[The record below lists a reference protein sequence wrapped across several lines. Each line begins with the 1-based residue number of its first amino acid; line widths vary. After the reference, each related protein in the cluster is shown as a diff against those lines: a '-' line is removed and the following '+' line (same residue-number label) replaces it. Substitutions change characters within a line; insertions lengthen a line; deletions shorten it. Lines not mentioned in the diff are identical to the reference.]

1 MACSMY
7 SVMFSSMMLRTACST
22 SGDEPRKRR
31 RGMRIVEPTGFMES
45 AHQNSASGVSVAVC
59 IQLKYLQVVYY
70 QLFVP

>member
-31 RGMRIVEPTGFMES
+31 RGILMVDPTGFMES
-45 AHQNSASGVSVAVC
+45 AHQNSASCVSVAVC
-59 IQLKYLQVVYY
+59 IHA
-70 QLFVP
+70 